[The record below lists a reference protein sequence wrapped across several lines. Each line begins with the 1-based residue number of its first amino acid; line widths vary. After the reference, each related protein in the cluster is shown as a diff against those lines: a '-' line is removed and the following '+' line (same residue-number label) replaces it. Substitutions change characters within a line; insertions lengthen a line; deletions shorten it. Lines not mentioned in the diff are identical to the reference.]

1 LNLGC
6 AGQEWVNPGDSY
18 GHAKG
23 TTMTALISSA
33 SDARKLRLVSEAEVD
48 AVIKDLPA
56 DQRSLAANLKGKPGQ
71 FVLLP
76 DGGEVQALFGIG
88 GGKDAFVLGA
98 AALTLPEGDWQLI
111 HLPDAF
117 EPTLAATAWALGGYT
132 FTTYKPAP
140 REAARLVVPDG
151 ADFDEA
157 KAIAEAVHLT
167 RDLVNT
173 PADRMGPEGLEAAF
187 RALADGFGATVRV
200 TRGDDLL
207 AQNYPMIHAV
217 GRAAGEAPRLLELE
231 WGDESHPRL
240 AIVGKGVCFDT
251 GGLDLKAAQYM
262 RLMKKDMGGG
272 ANAMGLAHMVMAGK
286 LPVRLH
292 LLVPAVEN
300 AVGAG
305 AFRPGDI
312 IDSRKGL
319 TVEIDNTD
327 AEGRLVLGDA
337 LARAVEEPSDLLL
350 DFATLT
356 GAARVALG
364 PEVAPFYTDDD
375 EVAAALAKSAG
386 EVADPLWRMPL
397 WDGYEAEMDG
407 EISDLV
413 NSAATPMA
421 GSITAAL
428 FLRRFVGEARWVHFD
443 IFAWNPKPRPGRPK
457 GGDMHAAR
465 AVYQMLKERFQNRA

>member
-1 LNLGC
+1 
-6 AGQEWVNPGDSY
+6 
-18 GHAKG
+18 
-23 TTMTALISSA
+23 MTALIATA
-33 SDARKLRLVSEAEVD
+33 SDARNLRLVDEDGAQAAIAALAPE
-48 AVIKDLPA
+48 
-56 DQRSLAANLKGKPGQ
+56 QRGLAAGFKGKPGQ
-71 FVLLP
+71 IVLLP
-76 DGGEVQALFGIG
+76 DGGEAGALFGIG
-88 GGKDAFVLGA
+88 KGRDEFALGS
-98 AALTLPEGDWQLI
+98 AALTLPEGDWRLEA
-111 HLPDAF
+111 LPDAMDA
-117 EPTLAATAWALGGYT
+117 TLAATAWALGGYC
-132 FTTYKPAP
+132 FTVYKPAA
-140 REAARLVVPDG
+140 RAAARLVAPDG
-151 ADFDEA
+151 ADLDEA
-157 KAIAEAVHLT
+157 IAIADAVHLT

-187 RALADGFGATVRV
+187 RALAEEFGASVRV
-200 TRGDDLL
+200 IRGDDLL

-231 WGDESHPRL
+231 WGEESDPRL
-240 AIVGKGVCFDT
+240 ALVGKGVCFDT
-251 GGLDLKAAQYM
+251 GGLDLKAAQFM
-262 RLMKKDMGGG
+262 RLMKKDMGGA
-272 ANAMGLAHMVMAGK
+272 ANAMGLARIVMARK

-312 IDSRKGL
+312 IESRKGL
-319 TVEIDNTD
+319 SVEIDNTD

-337 LARAVEEPSDLLL
+337 LTRATEDDVDLLI

-375 EVAAALAKSAG
+375 ALAGALAASAG
-386 EVADPLWRMPL
+386 TVSDPLWRMPL
-397 WDGYEAEMDG
+397 WDGYESEMDG

-443 IFAWNPKPRPGRPK
+443 IFAWNPKARPGRPK

-465 AVYQMLKERFQNRA
+465 AVYQMLKERFQNKG

>member
-1 LNLGC
+1 
-6 AGQEWVNPGDSY
+6 
-18 GHAKG
+18 
-23 TTMTALISSA
+23 MTALIATA
-33 SDARKLRLVSEAEVD
+33 SNARLLRLVGEAE
-48 AVIKDLPA
+48 AAAAIQALPA
-56 DQRSLAANLKGKPGQ
+56 DQRSLGAEFKGKPGQ
-71 FVLLP
+71 IVLLP
-76 DGGEVQALFGIG
+76 DGGEVQALYGIG
-88 GGKDAFVLGA
+88 KGRDAFVLGG
-98 AALTLPEGDWQLI
+98 AALTLPQGEWQLES
-111 HLPDAF
+111 LPADMD
-117 EPTLAATAWALGGYT
+117 PTLAATAWALGSYS
-132 FTTYKPAP
+132 FTTYKPAA
-140 REAARLVVPDG
+140 REPARLVAPEG
-151 ADFDEA
+151 ADLDEA
-157 KAIAEAVHLT
+157 KSIAEAVHLT

-187 RALADGFGATVRV
+187 RQLADLFGATVRV
-200 TRGDDLL
+200 TRGEDLL

-231 WGDESHPRL
+231 WGDPGHPRL
-240 AIVGKGVCFDT
+240 ALVGKGVCFDT
-251 GGLDLKAAQYM
+251 GGLDLKAAQFM
-262 RLMKKDMGGG
+262 RLMKKDMGGA
-272 ANAMGLAHMVMAGK
+272 ANAMGLARMVMAGN

-312 IDSRKGL
+312 LDSRKGL

-337 LARAVEEPSDLLL
+337 LTRATEEEVDLLL

-375 EVAAALAKSAG
+375 AVAESLARCAG
-386 EVADPLWRMPL
+386 KVADPLWRMPL
-397 WDGYEAEMDG
+397 WDGYEGEMDG

-428 FLRRFVGEARWVHFD
+428 FLRRFVGDARWVHFD
-443 IFAWNPKPRPGRPK
+443 IFAWNPKARPGRPK

-465 AVYQMLKERFQNRA
+465 AVYQMLKERFQNKG

>member
-1 LNLGC
+1 
-6 AGQEWVNPGDSY
+6 
-18 GHAKG
+18 
-23 TTMTALISSA
+23 MTALIATA
-33 SDARKLRLVSEAEVD
+33 SDARILRLVDEAGAE
-48 AVIKDLPA
+48 AAIAALAPEH
-56 DQRSLAANLKGKPGQ
+56 RSLAAGFKGKPGQ
-71 FVLLP
+71 IALLP
-76 DGGEVQALFGIG
+76 DAAEAGALFGTG
-88 GGKDAFVLGA
+88 KGKDAFVLGA
-98 AALTLPEGDWQLI
+98 APLTLPEGNWQLES
-111 HLPDAF
+111 LPAGWDA
-117 EPTLAATAWALGGYT
+117 TLAATAWALGSYM

-140 REAARLVVPDG
+140 RAAACLVAPEG
-151 ADFDEA
+151 ADLDEA
-157 KAIAEAVHLT
+157 KAVAEAVHLT

-187 RALADGFGATVRV
+187 RALANQFGATVRV

-207 AQNYPMIHAV
+207 SQNYPMIHAV

-231 WGDESHPRL
+231 WGDDSHPRL
-240 AIVGKGVCFDT
+240 ALVGKGVTFDT
-251 GGLDLKAAQYM
+251 GGLDLKAAQFM
-262 RLMKKDMGGG
+262 RLMKKDMGGA
-272 ANAMGLAHMVMAGK
+272 ANAMGLARIVMARN

-337 LARAVEEPSDLLL
+337 LTRATEENVDLLI

-375 EVAAALAKSAG
+375 ALAADLAKSAG
-386 EVADPLWRMPL
+386 SVADPLWRMPL
-397 WDGYEAEMDG
+397 WDGYEGEMDG

-428 FLRRFVGEARWVHFD
+428 FLRRFVGTARWVHFD

-465 AVYQMLKERFQNRA
+465 AVYQMLKERFQNKG

>member
-1 LNLGC
+1 M
-6 AGQEWVNPGDSY
+6 
-18 GHAKG
+18 KG
-23 TTMTALISSA
+23 SAMTALIQTA
-33 SDARKLRLVSEAEVD
+33 PNARMLRLVGEAD
-48 AVIKDLPA
+48 AAAVIADLPA
-56 DQRSLAANLKGKPGQ
+56 DQRGLGAGFKGKPGQ
-71 FVLLP
+71 IVLLP
-76 DGGEVQALFGIG
+76 DGGEASALLGIG
-88 GGKDAFVLGA
+88 SGKDAFVLGA
-98 AALTLPEGDWQLI
+98 APLTLPEGDWQI
-111 HLPDAF
+111 EALPAAMDA
-117 EPTLAATAWALGGYT
+117 TLATTAWGLGSYS

-140 REAARLVVPDG
+140 REAARLVAPEG
-151 ADFDEA
+151 ADLEEA
-157 KAIAEAVHLT
+157 RSIVRAVHLT

-187 RALADGFGATVRV
+187 RALAETFGATVRV

-231 WGDESHPRL
+231 WGEADHPRV
-240 AIVGKGVCFDT
+240 AIVGKGVCFDS
-251 GGLDLKAAQYM
+251 GGLDIKAAQFM
-262 RLMKKDMGGG
+262 RLMKKDMGGA
-272 ANAMGLAHMVMAGK
+272 ANAMGLARMIMAGK

-300 AVGAG
+300 AIGAD

-312 IDSRKGL
+312 LDSRKGL

-337 LARAVEEPSDLLL
+337 LARATEEPCDLLL

-375 EVAAALAKSAG
+375 GVAEALAKCAG
-386 EVADPLWRMPL
+386 AVSDPVWRMPL
-397 WDGYEAEMDG
+397 WDGYESEMDG

-428 FLRRFVGEARWVHFD
+428 FLRRFVGDARWVHFD

-465 AVYQMLKERFQNRA
+465 AVYQMLKERFQNKG